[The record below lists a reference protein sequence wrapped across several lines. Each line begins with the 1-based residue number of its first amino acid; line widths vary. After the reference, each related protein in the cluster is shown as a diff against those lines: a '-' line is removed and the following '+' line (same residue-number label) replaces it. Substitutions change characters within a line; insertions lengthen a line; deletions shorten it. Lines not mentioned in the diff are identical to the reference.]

1 MYSQKQQVLG
11 SVIAPETGRYQEAK
25 SEFVTLAHGLMR
37 AVNQVMCISHI
48 RGSVRQVYL
57 I

>member
-11 SVIAPETGRYQEAK
+11 SVIAPETGRHQEAK
-25 SEFVTLAHGLMR
+25 SEFVTLAHGLR